1 MKLLIYKPAYDRI
14 KDRLEELST
23 DIEPLLL
30 DPDSTLSLN
39 GAPVSIEDADFDIA
53 WASTDT
59 YRGGP
64 VRALFKLLRSDNSMK
79 WFQSSAAGF
88 DHPVFA
94 EVAEGGTIM
103 TRSDA
108 LGISIAEFVFARV
121 LDVFHPNVERR
132 TAQDEKIWDGYWFRD
147 VAGTTWLVVGM
158 GSIGSEVASR
168 AKAFGAHVIGV
179 RRSPKGDEPADEMI
193 TLDAVVDAVPRADVV
208 VLSAPANAET
218 EHLVDRKF
226 LSQMKPDSV
235 LVNIGRGA
243 LVDEAA
249 LLKSLE
255 DGQPGTAILD
265 VFEKE
270 PLPEDSPFW
279 AHPRVRMTAHC
290 AGDSNMTIL
299 RNDDLFLENLR
310 RYLAGED
317 LRLVVEEFLQ
327 AAD

>member
-14 KDRLEELST
+14 KDRLKDLTS

-30 DPDSTLSLN
+30 YPDSTLSLN
-39 GAPVSIEDADFDIA
+39 GESVSIEDANFDIA

-88 DHPVFA
+88 DHQVFA
-94 EVAEGGTIM
+94 QIAAGGAIM

-121 LDVFHPNVERR
+121 FEAFQPNVKRR
-132 TAQDEKIWDGYWFRD
+132 DAQAEKRWDSYWFRD
-147 VAGTTWLVVGM
+147 VCTTTWLVVGM
-158 GSIGSEVASR
+158 GSIGSEVALR

-193 TLDAVVDAVPRADVV
+193 TLSNIKDAVPRADVV
-208 VLSAPANAET
+208 VLSVPANAET
-218 EHLVDRKF
+218 QHLVDRDF
-226 LSQMKPDSV
+226 LSNMKEESV

-249 LLKSLE
+249 LLESLE
-255 DGQPGTAILD
+255 CGIPRTAILD
-265 VFEKE
+265 VFETE
-270 PLPEDSPFW
+270 PLPEESPFW
-279 AHPRVRMTAHC
+279 AHPQVLITPHC
-290 AGDSNMTIL
+290 AGDSQMTIL
-299 RNDDLFLENLR
+299 RNDDLFLENMH
-310 RYLAGED
+310 RYLTGKE
-317 LRLVVEEFLQ
+317 LRLVVEDFLQ

>member
-1 MKLLIYKPAYDRI
+1 MKLLIFEPAYIRI
-14 KDRLEELST
+14 KERLENLTS
-23 DIEPLLL
+23 DIEPLILHA
-30 DPDSTLSLN
+30 DSTLSLN
-39 GAPVSIEDADFDIA
+39 AAPVAIDDADFDIA

-94 EVAEGGTIM
+94 QVAAGGAIM

-108 LGISIAEFVFARV
+108 LGVSIAEFVFARV
-121 LDVFHPNVERR
+121 LDAFHPNAERHA
-132 TAQDEKIWDGYWFRD
+132 AQAEKRWDSYWFRD
-147 VAGTTWLVVGM
+147 VAGTTWLIIGM

-193 TLDAVVDAVPRADVV
+193 TLDAVEGAVPRADVI

-218 EHLVDRKF
+218 EHLVDAGF
-226 LSQMKPDSV
+226 LSQMKADSV
-235 LVNIGRGA
+235 LVNIGRGT

-249 LLKSLE
+249 LLESLE
-255 DGQPGTAILD
+255 HAKPGTAILD
-265 VFEKE
+265 VFETE

-279 AHPRVRMTAHC
+279 NHPRVKMTAHC
-290 AGDSNMTIL
+290 AGDSQMTIL
-299 RNDDLFLENLR
+299 RNDDLFLNNLQ
-310 RYLAGED
+310 RYLAGEP
-317 LRLVVEEFLQ
+317 LHLIVEEFLQ

>member
-14 KDRLEELST
+14 KDRLEDLT
-23 DIEPLLL
+23 PDIEPLLL
-30 DPDSTLSLN
+30 DDDSTLTLN
-39 GAPVSIEDADFDIA
+39 GAEIAYEDADFDIA
-53 WASTDT
+53 WASTDA
-59 YRGGP
+59 YRSGP
-64 VRALFKLLRSDNSMK
+64 VRALFKLLRMENSMK

-94 EVAEGGTIM
+94 QVAAGGVIM

-121 LDVFHPNVERR
+121 LDAFHPNVERR
-132 TAQDEKIWDGYWFRD
+132 AAQDEKRWDNYWFRD
-147 VAGTTWLVVGM
+147 VAGTTWLIVGM

-179 RRSPKGDEPADEMI
+179 RRSPRGDEPADEMI
-193 TLDAVVDAVPRADVV
+193 TLDTVADAVPRADVV

-218 EHLVDRKF
+218 EHMVDQKF
-226 LSQMKPDSV
+226 LAQMKLDSV
-235 LVNIGRGA
+235 LVNIGRGT

-249 LLKSLE
+249 LLKSLDE
-255 DGQPGTAILD
+255 GKPGTAILD
-265 VFEKE
+265 VFETE

-279 AHPRVRMTAHC
+279 THPRVRMTAHC
-290 AGDSNMTIL
+290 AGDSQMTIL

-310 RYLAGED
+310 RYLAGEE
-317 LRLVVEEFLQ
+317 LHLVVEEFLQ